1 LVAFMITAERAQ
13 VAVTVA
19 EGLAE
24 EGVGRT
30 YRRLIDAE
38 LRRLFADLDSA
49 LGAFAAA
56 MRHADQTVEPPTPS
70 NSSSWPDVEQA
81 VGAVEARQLELR
93 HAGALAGIELAE
105 SANINAFVHT
115 LKSLADVMHTAPEQ
129 LAHMAAIE
137 ASPDLVAPRVPMLAP
152 FDPYAARWALQVGL
166 GMTLAFVLVVVSHVS
181 ALFTALLNPLFIAQ
195 SSYGATI
202 RKSGLRIL
210 GVFIGAVLALLVI
223 IGVVPNITGLTGL
236 LVVFF
241 VVLVPCQYVALSSV
255 RIAYVGLQT
264 AFTFIIVMVA
274 EQPMVDVD
282 EPLWRAFGTLLGTAC
297 LFFVFRLVAPD
308 SAGRQLIA
316 RFRDL
321 LRSII
326 ALLPRTD
333 ATPLGAARL
342 LEVRRDVGTAVA
354 DIMRLA
360 DEAHLEGHAS
370 GVDARAA
377 VNAVGLATRVAYRS
391 ALIHR
396 GRLLT
401 PWPPLSRTTEGLLV
415 AVESGV

>member
-1 LVAFMITAERAQ
+1 
-13 VAVTVA
+13 
-19 EGLAE
+19 
-24 EGVGRT
+24 
-30 YRRLIDAE
+30 
-38 LRRLFADLDSA
+38 
-49 LGAFAAA
+49 
-56 MRHADQTVEPPTPS
+56 
-70 NSSSWPDVEQA
+70 
-81 VGAVEARQLELR
+81 
-93 HAGALAGIELAE
+93 
-105 SANINAFVHT
+105 
-115 LKSLADVMHTAPEQ
+115 
-129 LAHMAAIE
+129 
-137 ASPDLVAPRVPMLAP
+137 
-152 FDPYAARWALQVGL
+152 
-166 GMTLAFVLVVVSHVS
+166 
-181 ALFTALLNPLFIAQ
+181 LFTALWNPLFIAQ

-223 IGVVPNITGLTGL
+223 IGVIPNITGLTGL
-236 LVVFF
+236 LVIFF

-321 LRSII
+321 FRTIV

-333 ATPLGAARL
+333 ATPLRPARL

-391 ALIHR
+391 VLIHR

-415 AVESGV
+415 AVESGVREYLALLLRVLEARHTTARPGSGAYRAAVAAAAAVAAV